1 LYVIVGKGVKMDRRV
16 KEGREAG
23 GGTIAAAPSEI
34 GLIAVATDHA
44 IESELRQFLPPERA
58 AIYVTRVRL
67 PDRYDL
73 RSLRATA
80 DELAA
85 AAALLV
91 PGSPLDVL
99 AYGCTS
105 ATVAIG
111 EAEVFAQLRRD
122 RPDIP
127 CTAPVTAA
135 LAAFALLGV
144 ARVALL
150 TPYPAAVHDAIAGF
164 IGRRGMAVQDQAHLG
179 IDSDAAISRVTPA
192 QLFEAVRRLDL
203 AGADAIF
210 LSCTSLRTAA
220 LIDTLE
226 AETGR
231 PVLASNQA
239 LAWHCL
245 QLAGRGTALPV
256 GGRLLR
262 G

>member
-1 LYVIVGKGVKMDRRV
+1 MGDANERG
-16 KEGREAG
+16 A
-23 GGTIAAAPSEI
+23 AAAPCEI

-44 IESELRQFLPPERA
+44 IESELRQFLPGERA
-58 AIYVTRVRL
+58 AVYVTRVRL

-73 RSLRATA
+73 PSLRATV
-80 DELAA
+80 DDLAGA
-85 AAALLV
+85 ASLLV

-111 EAEVFAQLRRD
+111 EGEVFARLRRD
-122 RPDIP
+122 RPGAP
-127 CTAPVTAA
+127 CTTPITAA
-135 LAAFALLGV
+135 MAAFARLGA

-150 TPYPAAVHDAIAGF
+150 TPYPRAVHEAIGSF
-164 IGRRGMAVQDQAHLG
+164 LSGRGIAVPDQAHLG
-179 IDSDAAISRVTPA
+179 IDSDAAISGVTGE
-192 QLFEAVRRLDL
+192 QLFEAVRRLNL
-203 AGADAIF
+203 AAADAVF

-220 LIDTLE
+220 VIDALE
-226 AETGR
+226 VETGR
-231 PVLASNQA
+231 PVIASNQA

-245 QLAGRGTALPV
+245 QLAGRGAAMPV

>member
-1 LYVIVGKGVKMDRRV
+1 MRD
-16 KEGREAG
+16 ANDG
-23 GGTIAAAPSEI
+23 GATAAPCEI

-44 IESELRQFLPPERA
+44 IESELRRFLPSERA

-73 RSLRATA
+73 PSLRATA
-80 DELAA
+80 DDLAG

-111 EAEVFAQLRRD
+111 ESEVCARLRRD
-122 RPDIP
+122 RPDVP
-127 CTAPVTAA
+127 CTTPITAA
-135 LAAFALLGV
+135 LGAFARLGA

-150 TPYPAAVHDAIAGF
+150 TPYPRAVHEAIASF
-164 IGRRGMAVQDQAHLG
+164 LCGRGIAVPDQAHLG
-179 IDSDAAISRVTPA
+179 IDSDAAISGVTGE

-203 AGADAIF
+203 AAADAVF

-220 LIDTLE
+220 VIDALE

-231 PVLASNQA
+231 PVIASNQA

-245 QLAGRGTALPV
+245 QLAGRSAAMPV

>member
-1 LYVIVGKGVKMDRRV
+1 MNQERNGQ
-16 KEGREAG
+16 EAG
-23 GGTIAAAPSEI
+23 AAPCEI
-34 GLIAVATDHA
+34 GLLAIATDHA
-44 IESELRQFLPPERA
+44 IESELRLFLPPERA
-58 AIYVTRVRL
+58 SIYVTRVAL

-73 RSLRATA
+73 ESLRATA
-80 DELAA
+80 DGLAA

-111 EAEVFAQLRRD
+111 EAEVFARLRRD
-122 RPDIP
+122 RPGIS
-127 CTAPVTAA
+127 CTTPITAA
-135 LAAFALLGV
+135 MAAFAGLGI

-150 TPYPAAVHDAIAGF
+150 TPYPQPVHDAIAAF
-164 IGRRGMAVQDQAHLG
+164 LDQRGIVVADQAHLG
-179 IDSDAAISRVTPA
+179 IDSDAAISRVTA
-192 QLFEAVRRLDL
+192 TQLGDAVRRLDL
-203 AGADAIF
+203 VAADAIF

-220 LIDTLE
+220 TIDALE
-226 AETGR
+226 AATEW
-231 PVLASNQA
+231 PVITSNQA

-245 QLAGRGTALPV
+245 QLAGRRAGSAT

>member
-1 LYVIVGKGVKMDRRV
+1 MGDATERG
-16 KEGREAG
+16 
-23 GGTIAAAPSEI
+23 AAATPCEV

-44 IESELRQFLPPERA
+44 IESELRRFLPPERA
-58 AIYVTRVRL
+58 VLYVTRVRL

-73 RSLRATA
+73 ASLRATA

-111 EAEVFAQLRRD
+111 EDEVFARLRRD
-122 RPDIP
+122 RPGLP
-127 CTAPVTAA
+127 CTTPITAAMAA
-135 LAAFALLGV
+135 LARLGV

-150 TPYPAAVHDAIAGF
+150 TPYPRAVHEAVAGF
-164 IGRRGMAVQDQAHLG
+164 LGGRGMAVADQTHLG
-179 IDSDAAISRVTPA
+179 IDSDAAISRVTAA
-192 QLFEAVRRLDL
+192 QLLEAVRRLDL
-203 AGADAIF
+203 AAADAIF

-220 LIDTLE
+220 VIDALE
-226 AETGR
+226 AEIGR
-231 PVLASNQA
+231 PVIASNQA

-245 QLAGRGTALPV
+245 QLAGRGGVMSV

>member
-1 LYVIVGKGVKMDRRV
+1 MQDRD
-16 KEGREAG
+16 ED
-23 GGTIAAAPSEI
+23 GTAAAPCEV

-44 IESELRQFLPPERA
+44 IESELRQFLPSARA
-58 AIYVTRVRL
+58 VLYVTRVRL

-73 RSLRATA
+73 PSLRATA
-80 DELAA
+80 DDLAG

-111 EAEVFAQLRRD
+111 EAEVFARLRRD

-127 CTAPVTAA
+127 CTTPITAA
-135 LAAFALLGV
+135 LAAFARLSA

-150 TPYPAAVHDAIAGF
+150 TPYPRAVHEAIASLLC
-164 IGRRGMAVQDQAHLG
+164 GRGIAVPDQAHLG
-179 IDSDAAISRVTPA
+179 IDSDAAISRVTAA

-203 AGADAIF
+203 RAADAIF

-220 LIDTLE
+220 ILDALE

-231 PVLASNQA
+231 PVIASNQA

-245 QLAGRGTALPV
+245 QLAGRDAGAAV
-256 GGRLLR
+256 GGRLL
-262 G
+262 GG

>member
-1 LYVIVGKGVKMDRRV
+1 MRNLNEGV
-16 KEGREAG
+16 
-23 GGTIAAAPSEI
+23 IAAPPCEI
-34 GLIAVATDHA
+34 GLVAVATDHA
-44 IESELRQFLPPERA
+44 VEAELRRFLRAERVA
-58 AIYVTRVRL
+58 VYVTRVRL

-73 RSLRATA
+73 ASLRATA

-111 EAEVFAQLRRD
+111 EDEVFARLRRD
-122 RPDIP
+122 RAAVP
-127 CTAPVTAA
+127 CTTPITAA
-135 LAAFALLGV
+135 LAAFARLGA

-150 TPYPAAVHDAIAGF
+150 TPYPRAVHEAIASF
-164 IGRRGMAVQDQAHLG
+164 LSGRGIAVTDQAYLG
-179 IDSDAAISRVTPA
+179 IDSDAAISRVTAA
-192 QLFEAVRRLDL
+192 QLCEAVRRLDL
-203 AGADAIF
+203 ASADAVF
-210 LSCTSLRTAA
+210 VSCTSLRTAA
-220 LIDTLE
+220 LIDALE
-226 AETGR
+226 TETGR
-231 PVLASNQA
+231 PVIASNQA

-245 QLAGRGTALPV
+245 QLAGRGGVMSA

>member
-1 LYVIVGKGVKMDRRV
+1 MR
-16 KEGREAG
+16 
-23 GGTIAAAPSEI
+23 GGTVADAATPCEI
-34 GLIAVATDHA
+34 GLVAVATDHA
-44 IESELRQFLPPERA
+44 VESDLRRFLPAERA
-58 AIYVTRVRL
+58 AVYVTRVRL

-73 RSLRATA
+73 ASLRATA

-111 EAEVFAQLRRD
+111 EAEVFARLRRD
-122 RPDIP
+122 RSAIP
-127 CTAPVTAA
+127 CTTPITAA
-135 LAAFALLGV
+135 MAAFACLGA

-150 TPYPAAVHDAIAGF
+150 TPYPQAVHEAIADF
-164 IGRRGMAVQDQAHLG
+164 LSGRGIAVRDQSYLG
-179 IDSDAAISRVTPA
+179 IDSDAAISRVTA
-192 QLFEAVRRLDL
+192 AELFEAVRRLDL
-203 AGADAIF
+203 TSADAIF

-220 LIDTLE
+220 VIDALE

-231 PVLASNQA
+231 PVIASNQA

-245 QLAGRGTALPV
+245 QLADRRGAAPL

-262 G
+262 D

>member
-1 LYVIVGKGVKMDRRV
+1 MTEANEVGV
-16 KEGREAG
+16 
-23 GGTIAAAPSEI
+23 AAAPCEI

-44 IESELRQFLPPERA
+44 IESELRRFLPPEQA
-58 AIYVTRVRL
+58 VLYVTRVRL

-73 RSLRATA
+73 PSLRATA
-80 DELAA
+80 DELAE

-111 EAEVFAQLRRD
+111 EGEVFARLRRD

-127 CTAPVTAA
+127 CTTPITAA
-135 LAAFALLGV
+135 LGAFARLGA

-150 TPYPAAVHDAIAGF
+150 TPYPRAVHEAIASF
-164 IGRRGMAVQDQAHLG
+164 LCGRGIAVSDQAHLG
-179 IDSDAAISRVTPA
+179 IDSDAAISRVTGA

-203 AGADAIF
+203 AAADAVF

-220 LIDTLE
+220 MIDALE

-231 PVLASNQA
+231 PVIASNQA

-245 QLAGRGTALPV
+245 QLAGRGAGLPR